1 MVPRA
6 CSPVILQSAWR
17 VSCNF
22 PSLLAKVVFYV
33 VVFQMLE
40 EVGFHHDV
48 LS

>member
-6 CSPVILQSAWR
+6 FSPVILQAAWC
-17 VSCNF
+17 VSSDF